1 MCQDTEPTSHPRAA
15 RLAAPVL
22 GAALLLVSAQAL
34 LAQNP
39 QERNDTTVY
48 AVDPVI
54 VTATRAARPLSEIP
68 RPAAVLQPRD
78 IAEQMPNTVSDLLR
92 LQPGLDVTGVGVS
105 QVRPQIRGEGGQR
118 ILLLNDG
125 LRMNNTRRKND
136 FGELPALVDM
146 GAVDH
151 VEIVR
156 GPASVLYGSDAI
168 GGVINI
174 LTKVPTE
181 EGFSGW
187 GSYLFGSAGDQS
199 KVSARVQGRSGAF
212 SLITGGSWRTVDSY
226 QAPSGSFGDIT
237 LASDAT
243 VAHTGVDDAN
253 FDARLGYDLTPN
265 ISTFGKVEHYRSN
278 DSGFGYVAPADY
290 APGSE
295 TIDITYPRQR
305 FTKLTT
311 GIDAR
316 ELGSAVADRVDFT
329 VYGQDNER
337 SLIFDALFPAGPGA
351 SVTLANHN
359 FTDIRTYGF
368 RAEVHKLV
376 DDVLLTYGADGFQDG
391 VSGTD
396 NDTTT
401 IVGFGPTMQFTDD
414 LPSLPDAR
422 FRSIGAFAQAEFS
435 PIERLD
441 VVAGGRFQS
450 VTARSFATTGLG
462 NTPTVKD
469 NSTVVGALNLMYHVT
484 PEFSLIASTGRGF
497 RSPNLVELFFEGV
510 VPEGDAYQLA
520 PTSLKAETSVNLDLG
535 FRYQNDESFLEAF
548 VFHNR
553 IRDGIRGRAVVDETT
568 GDTVQTAGFNT
579 YQDVNVDKIVVRG
592 FEVNGDYT
600 LPSGFG
606 AGASVSWLD
615 AKDAID
621 SDNPVGE
628 SYSRKLTGRLNYHDP
643 AGRFW
648 GQFETRFSG
657 KQKDV
662 AIPAGNPLG
671 LEVPAFTVL
680 NLRGGF
686 QLPDFGGT
694 RQSLTLAVNNLTNEL
709 YAESANAS
717 FFRPEPKRSVTL
729 TMQVAF

>member
-1 MCQDTEPTSHPRAA
+1 MCPETEPTSRRRPA
-15 RLAAPVL
+15 RLAAPML
-22 GAALLLVSAQAL
+22 GAALLLASAQTLMA
-34 LAQNP
+34 
-39 QERNDTTVY
+39 QERTDTTVY
-48 AVDPVI
+48 KVDPVI
-54 VTATRAARPLSEIP
+54 VTATRAARPLSETP
-68 RPAAVLQPRD
+68 RPANVLQPRD
-78 IAEQMPNTVSDLLR
+78 IAEQVPNTVSDLLR
-92 LQPGLDVTGVGVS
+92 LQPGLDVTGVGVN
-105 QVRPQIRGEGGQR
+105 QVRPQIRGQGGQR

-151 VEIVR
+151 VEVVR

-174 LTKVPTE
+174 LTKVPTTQ
-181 EGFSGW
+181 GFSGW
-187 GSYLFGSAGDQS
+187 GSYLFGSAGEQS
-199 KVSARVQGRSGAF
+199 KVSARVQGRSGPF
-212 SLITGGSWRTVDSY
+212 SLITGGSWRTVGSY
-226 QAPSGSFGDIT
+226 QAPEGSFGNIT
-237 LASDAT
+237 LAKDAT

-253 FDARLGYDLTPN
+253 FDARLGWDLSPN
-265 ISTFGKVEHYRSN
+265 VSTFGKVEHYRAD

-295 TIDITYPRQR
+295 TIDITYPKQR
-305 FTKLTT
+305 FTKLTA

-316 ELGSAVADRVDFT
+316 ELGSVLADRFNFT
-329 VYGQDNER
+329 AYGQDNER

-351 SVTLANHN
+351 SVSLANHN
-359 FTDIRTYGF
+359 YTDIRTYGF

-376 DDVLLTYGADGFQDG
+376 DNVLFTYGADGFQDG
-391 VSGTD
+391 VTGTD

-401 IVGFGPTMQFTDD
+401 IVGFGPTMTFPDD

-435 PIERLD
+435 PIDRLD

-469 NSTVVGALNLMYHVT
+469 NKTVVGALNLMYHVT

-497 RSPNLVELFFEGV
+497 RSPNLVEYFFEGV

-520 PTSLKAETSVNLDLG
+520 PTSLKAETSFNVDLG
-535 FRYQNDESFLEAF
+535 FRYQKDAALLEAF
-548 VFHNR
+548 VFRNR
-553 IRDGIRGRAVVDETT
+553 IRDGIRGRAVTDAA

-579 YQDVNVDKIVVRG
+579 YQDINVDKIIMRG
-592 FEVNGDYT
+592 IEVNGDYM
-600 LPSGFG
+600 LDSGFG
-606 AGASVSWLD
+606 VGASVSRLD

-628 SYSRKLTGRLNYHDP
+628 SYSSKITGRLNYHDP
-643 AGRFW
+643 DGRFW
-648 GQFETRFSG
+648 GQFETRHSG

-686 QLPDFGGT
+686 RLPEVGGV
-694 RQSLTLAVNNLTNEL
+694 RQSLTVSVNNLTNEL

-717 FFRPEPKRSVTL
+717 FFRPEPKRSITL
-729 TMQVAF
+729 TMEVAF